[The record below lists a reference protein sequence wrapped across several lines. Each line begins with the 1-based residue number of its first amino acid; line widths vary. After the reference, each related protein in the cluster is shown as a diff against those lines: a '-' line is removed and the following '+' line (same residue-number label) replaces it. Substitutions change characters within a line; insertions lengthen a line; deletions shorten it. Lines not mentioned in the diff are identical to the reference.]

1 MAACAALRT
10 GTLLLLLV
18 SALHGPSCAVS
29 EPGKWVLNVDTDT
42 LRKHNLFVFAKTL
55 FNNSVIH
62 LKLAAESCNSS
73 SPVHLNVSWYL
84 RSSRCYDEV
93 FGVDATRA
101 ERYFGSAEVNPGG
114 GSGFFVFHQYPLVT
128 CQPRVDP
135 NIFGLDAF
143 DVKTRLTE
151 LQTFQPITEKTPG
164 RKRKEA
170 ELPKAKKTKCDL
182 RRCGSGSDQ
191 IKAVTTNYSDSK
203 VSALAPSLRYN
214 RFSSWRHE
222 ICCHERSSSPNGF
235 GPGSR
240 KDSLRGRKPRRAPR
254 SADSGQ
260 ITEHK
265 GETQNTVRRLLA
277 AVLHANGVTNLFLV
291 LQPAPGEADEQQ
303 KKKKKKTTT
312 TSAGDSDV
320 PHKQAASRAHFDAV
334 AESWADG
341 PYVFLLSVREVKE
354 KNRAPDPAR
363 GPPAPWNLRLQV
375 SMKGPHD
382 YISASEWP
390 LMLFYMAMCV
400 AYVLLALLWL
410 LLSACYWRDLLRIQF
425 WIGGVIFLGML
436 EKAVYY
442 AEFQSIRYN
451 GLSVQGAVVFAEVLS
466 AVKRTLARVLVI
478 IASLGYGIV
487 KPRLGALLQRV
498 VGVGLLY
505 LMFSVVEGVLR
516 VNADRGDNA
525 GSILVCDVVLAFTD
539 SCVIWWIFVSLA
551 QTMKLLR
558 LRRNLVK
565 LSLYTH
571 FTNTLIFAVIASV
584 IFIVWTTK
592 TFKMAK
598 CQSDWRELWIDDAF
612 WRFLFSA
619 ILLVI
624 MFLWRPSA
632 NNQRYAF
639 RPLVDDEESDEE
651 EEDELMVNEAFEG
664 MKMRGVK
671 NEPNGASRANKVD
684 EDLKWVE
691 ENIPSSMAD
700 VALPPLLD
708 SDEETMTTKF
718 EMSKM
723 E

>member
-151 LQTFQPITEKTPG
+151 
-164 RKRKEA
+164 
-170 ELPKAKKTKCDL
+170 
-182 RRCGSGSDQ
+182 
-191 IKAVTTNYSDSK
+191 
-203 VSALAPSLRYN
+203 
-214 RFSSWRHE
+214 
-222 ICCHERSSSPNGF
+222 
-235 GPGSR
+235 
-240 KDSLRGRKPRRAPR
+240 
-254 SADSGQ
+254 
-260 ITEHK
+260 
-265 GETQNTVRRLLA
+265 
-277 AVLHANGVTNLFLV
+277 